1 MNVESQFVSDES
13 KQGQCRSD
21 VFQGITWTSEMPVVV
36 QYHGIRYKTAL
47 YASFSK
53 LWPSWYL
60 HFCRQVSPLPKTF
73 TGSVLCPPLA
83 LFSGVLQYF
92 FPLVYSFHVNLSP
105 VTSLLFGI
113 CLGYLIHADYP
124 YGQLSPTP
132 WMDTRWRGS
141 WADHARRTALG
152 SNPWPVAIYNSS
164 LPSCKWKGSSPT
176 TWSLHGIR

>member
-1 MNVESQFVSDES
+1 MHLSPNCDLP
-13 KQGQCRSD
+13 
-21 VFQGITWTSEMPVVV
+21 GICISVV
-36 QYHGIRYKTAL
+36 KFLL
-47 YASFSK
+47 YLK
-53 LWPSWYL
+53 PSL
-60 HFCRQVSPLPKTF
+60 C
-73 TGSVLCPPLA
+73 SVLCPPLA

-92 FPLVYSFHVNLSP
+92 FPLVYSFHVNLSS

-132 WMDTRWRGS
+132 WMDTRWRGA
-141 WADHARRTALG
+141 WADHARVTALG

-164 LPSCKWKGSSPT
+164 LPSWRWKGSSPT